1 MKLNDVAICL
11 RFTAIT
17 CSEREHQSIRLL
29 AMILNLLVILAVRA
43 WAIWDRSRRILVFL
57 VVLAIVRQG
66 LFTSLVLTNSSGL
79 RQVY

>member
-17 CSEREHQSIRLL
+17 CSEREHRSTRLL

-43 WAIWDRSRRILVFL
+43 WAIWDRSRRVLVFL
-57 VVLAIVRQG
+57 VVLAIVRRE
-66 LFTSLVLTNSSGL
+66 LFTSLGLTNLSVL